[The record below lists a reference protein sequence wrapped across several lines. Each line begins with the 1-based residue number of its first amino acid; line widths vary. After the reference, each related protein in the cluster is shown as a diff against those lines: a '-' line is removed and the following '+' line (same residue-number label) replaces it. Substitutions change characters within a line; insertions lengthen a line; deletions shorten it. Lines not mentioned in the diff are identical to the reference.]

1 MNECNNQ
8 LIIMLEIRNTVP
20 YEKKGAKMGKN
31 SKPAND
37 LAIVSDS
44 RDTLR
49 NPDGHID
56 IAAYARI
63 AHRERDAA
71 IHSAVK
77 ETARSI
83 RAISS
88 AIWRA
93 LSRLGRIRSNAPFRG

>member
-1 MNECNNQ
+1 
-8 LIIMLEIRNTVP
+8 
-20 YEKKGAKMGKN
+20 MGKN

-44 RDTLR
+44 RNALR

-93 LSRLGRIRSNAPFRG
+93 LSRSGRIRSNAPLRG